1 MSPLLRRTIMNA
13 ALFLSPVVIA
23 APSAAL
29 ADGAR
34 VAAKSEAAQPLA
46 TPTTAPPVATAPYR
60 AHFGYCDLYVPAFFQ
75 PSGGTYDL
83 VVHFHGV
90 PNLQEENV
98 DRARLN
104 AVVVSMNLGISSG
117 VFSNYFQNPRAF
129 DNLLDAAQ
137 RELDK
142 SGRAPGAHLG
152 RIAVTAWS
160 AGFGAVGAILKDPEN
175 VRRIDAVLLADG
187 LHANYLANHVVN
199 DAALTK
205 YVNFANLA
213 MRGER
218 LFALTHSS
226 IGTEGYPSTTETI
239 GELLKLTSLE
249 KKSTV
254 GILGPRGM
262 HPIYESHRG
271 SFHVAGYEGIGK
283 QDHVDHVKAMAETML
298 PYLKS
303 RWSQTH

>member
-1 MSPLLRRTIMNA
+1 MSPLLRRTLVNA
-13 ALFLSPVVIA
+13 ALFLSPVVA
-23 APSAAL
+23 AATPSPAF

-34 VAAKSEAAQPLA
+34 AAAKIDATQATSDPAQP
-46 TPTTAPPVATAPYR
+46 TAVAAPYR

-75 PSGGTYDL
+75 PSSGTYDL
-83 VVHFHGV
+83 VLHFHGV

-104 AVVVSMNLGISSG
+104 AIVVSMNLGIASG
-117 VFSNYFQNPRAF
+117 AFSNYFQNPRAF
-129 DNLLDAAQ
+129 GNLLETTQ

-142 SGRAPGAHLG
+142 SGRAPGAHVG

-205 YVNFANLA
+205 FVNFANLA

-226 IGTEGYPSTTETI
+226 IMTEGYPSTTETI
-239 GELLKLTSLE
+239 GELLKLTAVE
-249 KKSTV
+249 KKSTT
-254 GILGPRGM
+254 GNLGPRGM
-262 HPIYESHRG
+262 RPIYESHRG

-298 PYLKS
+298 PYLKA
-303 RWSQTH
+303 RWNPTR